1 MGGWKRHGWA
11 IGYGFIL
18 TAFTV
23 YVLLDTFVIVR
34 IITPVAPTPM
44 VTQEASAHATPT
56 QSALCTPVPTIQP
69 AEPLITDTT
78 YQDEHID
85 IRLQEYQVAGTQVYV
100 AEVKLSSPEYLKS
113 AFAQQAYGRN
123 VTAPT
128 SEIAQDVQAILAI
141 NGDFYGSREAGY
153 VIRNGVLYR
162 DTAVK
167 GQEDLVI
174 YQDGTFAIIQEDEI
188 SARDL
193 LEKGAMQ
200 VYGFGPALVQD
211 GVVTVSSSDEVGK
224 AMTSNPRTAIG
235 IVEAGHYLFVVSDG
249 RTEESAGLSLLQ
261 LGEFMASLGVS
272 TAYNLDG
279 GGSSTMVFL
288 GQVINMPTTNGRS
301 IQERSVS
308 DIVYIGY

>member
-1 MGGWKRHGWA
+1 MGIWKRHGWA

-18 TAFTV
+18 AAFTA

-34 IITPVAPTPM
+34 VITPVAPVPM
-44 VTQEASAHATPT
+44 VTQEESARPTPA
-56 QSALCTPVPTIQP
+56 QSAMYTSLSTIQP
-69 AEPLITDTT
+69 AKPLITDTT
-78 YQDEHID
+78 YQDENIT
-85 IRLQEYQVAGTQVYV
+85 ILLEEYQVAGTQVYV
-100 AEVKLSSPEYLKS
+100 AEVTLDSPDYLQS
-113 AFAQQAYGRN
+113 AFAHQAYGRN

-128 SEIAQDVQAILAI
+128 SEIAQEVQAILAI
-141 NGDFYGSREAGY
+141 NGDFYGSRESGY

-162 DTAVK
+162 DTAVQ
-167 GQEDLVI
+167 GQVDLVI
-174 YQDGTFAIIQEDEI
+174 YQDGTFATIQEDEV
-188 SARDL
+188 SASTL
-193 LEKGAMQ
+193 LETEAMQ
-200 VYGFGPALVQD
+200 VYGFGPVLVQD
-211 GVVTVSSSDEVGK
+211 GVVTVYASDEVGK

-235 IVEAGHYLFVVSDG
+235 ILEAGHYLFVVSDG

-261 LGEFMASLGVS
+261 LGEFMVSLGAS

-288 GQVINMPTTNGRS
+288 GQVVNTPTTNGRS